1 MKKETIIQSNAGKIN
16 DGVFVFGT
24 GHPSDSDQK
33 IVQEIVE
40 ECMFYLGSTEVDC
53 GDILDGRCFK
63 KHEVNNA

>member
-16 DGVFVFGT
+16 DGLFVS

-53 GDILDGRCFK
+53 GSILHGTCFK

>member
-1 MKKETIIQSNAGKIN
+1 MKRENIESNTGKIN
-16 DGVFVFGT
+16 DGSFVSGT
-24 GHPSDSDQK
+24 GHPSDSGQN

-53 GDILDGRCFK
+53 GDMQAGRCFK